1 MGYHMVIMDLE
12 EARDHLD
19 LAKKQ
24 WERAASDSWTPKD
37 HASCVTNAFYAYENL
52 LVAVAEA
59 HGKQWT
65 KSHYKKAELASELFK
80 AKILATDV
88 SGTILRMNDLR
99 KDVSYGE
106 PGDELA
112 DADLEDIVGDLEK
125 FINEVETVVEKLEE
139 QVAEEDDSE
148 GDE

>member
-1 MGYHMVIMDLE
+1 MVIMDLE

-99 KDVSYGE
+99 KDLSYGE

-112 DADLEDIVGDLEK
+112 DADL
-125 FINEVETVVEKLEE
+125 
-139 QVAEEDDSE
+139 
-148 GDE
+148 

>member
-1 MGYHMVIMDLE
+1 
-12 EARDHLD
+12 
-19 LAKKQ
+19 
-24 WERAASDSWTPKD
+24 
-37 HASCVTNAFYAYENL
+37 
-52 LVAVAEA
+52 
-59 HGKQWT
+59 
-65 KSHYKKAELASELFK
+65 LFK

-125 FINEVETVVEKLEE
+125 FINEVETVVEGLEE
-139 QVAEEDDSE
+139 QAAEEDDSE